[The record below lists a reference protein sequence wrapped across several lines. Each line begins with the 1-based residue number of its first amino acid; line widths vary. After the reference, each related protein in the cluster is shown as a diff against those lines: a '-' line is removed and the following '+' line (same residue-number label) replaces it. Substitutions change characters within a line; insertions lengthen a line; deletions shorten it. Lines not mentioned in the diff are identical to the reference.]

1 MCEKIGLKSSLLSG
15 GLTGLAL
22 YLLCGA
28 LIYLLPGI
36 AMNLFTSMIHS
47 SIALQVKPFEFT
59 ALVLGAIVAF
69 AVGAF
74 IAGAFAFFYNSLGSK
89 K

>member
-22 YLLCGA
+22 YLVCGA
-28 LIYLLPGI
+28 LIYLVPGI

-47 SIALQVKPFEFT
+47 SVALQVKAFELTSFI
-59 ALVLGAIVAF
+59 VGAIVAF
-69 AVGAF
+69 VLGAF
-74 IAGAFAFFYNSLGSK
+74 LVGVFVFFYNYFSQK